1 MYRILVTDGMDKIA
15 INKLKDYG
23 YEVVEKHLSEDELM
37 EEVKNFDALVIRSAT
52 KVNRNVIEAAAKGR
66 RLKVVVRGGVGLDN
80 VDVNFA
86 KSKGIKVFNTPKAS
100 SISVAELTIGHMIAI
115 SRYINVSNITMR
127 QGKWEKKLYKGVE
140 IYGKTLGLIGFG
152 RIAKEVAKRACAL
165 GMKVI
170 YTDILGEA
178 KGYQDYKFGSKE
190 EVLKKADF
198 ISVHIPYNKNN
209 PPAISKE
216 EFDLMKNGVYIINC
230 ARGGVVDEEALLE
243 GLKNGKVAGACIDVF
258 KEEPALNKDLISH
271 PRVSVSPH
279 IGASTMEAQMRI
291 GEEIVNIIE
300 SYFNSYSKNAI

>member
-190 EVLKKADF
+190 EVLKKANF